1 MVRSRSPK
9 TRNLVGGKMAGETKQ
24 RSLIGGLFLLAV
36 MGVFQLAGGVLML
49 SLMYGVVVIIFRY
62 AFHVELW
69 NPFH

>member
-1 MVRSRSPK
+1 VRRRYTGATWES
-9 TRNLVGGKMAGETKQ
+9 KMAEELKQ
-24 RSLIGGLFLLAV
+24 KSLIGGLLLLAM
-36 MGVFQLAGGVLML
+36 MGLFQLAGGALVL